1 MDGARGGCWGG
12 AAFFGGS
19 CGGCGGLAVLLSGG
33 VDVVQLGAEVDEV
46 GDGGEMEVLWEMLV
60 SYWVIDE

>member
-1 MDGARGGCWGG
+1 M
-12 AAFFGGS
+12 
-19 CGGCGGLAVLLSGG
+19 AVLLGGG